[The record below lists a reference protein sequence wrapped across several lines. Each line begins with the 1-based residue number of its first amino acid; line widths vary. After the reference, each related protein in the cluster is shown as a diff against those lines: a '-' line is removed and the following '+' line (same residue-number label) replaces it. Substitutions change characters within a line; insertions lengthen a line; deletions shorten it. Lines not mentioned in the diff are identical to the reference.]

1 MKFNIKDY
9 IKPQKDIVIELKDSV
24 DYLIDD
30 EAVLS
35 IENNEKTVILKRLYD
50 SKVLIFPTSEVI
62 KCFSEKDRIDY
73 IDNK

>member
-35 IENNEKTVILKRLYD
+35 IENNEKT
-50 SKVLIFPTSEVI
+50 E
-62 KCFSEKDRIDY
+62 
-73 IDNK
+73 